1 MSPIETKRIAVAL
14 ILLLAGLLVACAERT
29 PREGQSLNRGQDALD
44 AARAEAVL
52 NYSCPKMK
60 ADSQVGK
67 VRENDAESGLFSE
80 YLVRVS
86 GCGQTAEYRVSCRA
100 GGLCAVEE

>member
-1 MSPIETKRIAVAL
+1 MSLPKKKFISHILIIVLGAAL
-14 ILLLAGLLVACAERT
+14 VGCVGRT
-29 PREGQSLNRGQDALD
+29 PLDGQSLNRGQDALEV
-44 AARAEAVL
+44 ARQEAVL

-60 ADSQVGK
+60 ADHRVGK

-80 YLVRVS
+80 YLVRVT

>member
-1 MSPIETKRIAVAL
+1 MRS
-14 ILLLAGLLVACAERT
+14 ILGGVILAFGISLVGCAERT
-29 PREGQSLNRGQDALD
+29 PRQGQSLNRGQDALEV
-44 AARAEAVL
+44 ARAEAVL
-52 NYSCPKMK
+52 NFSCPKMK
-60 ADSQVGK
+60 ADPQVGK

-80 YLVRVS
+80 YLVRVN

>member
-1 MSPIETKRIAVAL
+1 MRGIFVAAL
-14 ILLLAGLLVACAERT
+14 TAALMGCVART

-44 AARAEAVL
+44 VARAEAVL

-60 ADSQVGK
+60 ADPRVGK
-67 VRENDAESGLFSE
+67 VHDDDAESGLFSE

>member
-1 MSPIETKRIAVAL
+1 MKGIPGVAMIAL
-14 ILLLAGLLVACAERT
+14 LGLLAGCVERT

-44 AARAEAVL
+44 AAQAEAVL

-60 ADSQVGK
+60 ADPHVGK
-67 VRENDAESGLFSE
+67 VHENDAEGGLFSE
-80 YLVRVS
+80 YLVKVT

>member
-1 MSPIETKRIAVAL
+1 MKL
-14 ILLLAGLLVACAERT
+14 ISVVGLLVLGVALSACAERT
-29 PREGQSLNRGQDALD
+29 PRAGQSLNRGQDALEV
-44 AARAEAVL
+44 ARAEAVL
-52 NYSCPKMK
+52 NFSCPKMK
-60 ADSQVGK
+60 ADPQVGK

-80 YLVRVS
+80 YLVRVT

>member
-1 MSPIETKRIAVAL
+1 MKCIPGALAVLMVAAL
-14 ILLLAGLLVACAERT
+14 SACAERT
-29 PREGQSLNRGQDALD
+29 PLDGQSLNRGQDALEV
-44 AARAEAVL
+44 ARAEAVL

-60 ADSQVGK
+60 ADHRVGK
-67 VRENDAESGLFSE
+67 VRDNDAESGLFSE
-80 YLVRVS
+80 YLIRVT

>member
-1 MSPIETKRIAVAL
+1 MSLPKKKFISHILITAL
-14 ILLLAGLLVACAERT
+14 GFALVACVGRT
-29 PREGQSLNRGQDALD
+29 PLDGQSLNRGQDALEV
-44 AARAEAVL
+44 ARQEAVL

-60 ADSQVGK
+60 ADHRVGK

-80 YLVRVS
+80 YLVRVT

>member
-1 MSPIETKRIAVAL
+1 MRGIFVAAL
-14 ILLLAGLLVACAERT
+14 TAALMGCVART
-29 PREGQSLNRGQDALD
+29 PLEGQSLNRGQDALD
-44 AARAEAVL
+44 VARAEAVL

-60 ADSQVGK
+60 ADPRVGK
-67 VRENDAESGLFSE
+67 VHDDDAESGLFSE

>member
-1 MSPIETKRIAVAL
+1 MKGVLCILTFAWAVSQA
-14 ILLLAGLLVACAERT
+14 ACIGRT
-29 PREGQSLNRGQDALD
+29 PSAGQSLNRGQDALD
-44 AARAEAVL
+44 VAREEAVL

-60 ADSQVGK
+60 ADSRVGK
-67 VRENDAESGLFSE
+67 IHENDAESGLFSE
-80 YLVRVS
+80 YLVKVT

>member
-1 MSPIETKRIAVAL
+1 MKGIAGVL
-14 ILLLAGLLVACAERT
+14 IVVLAALLAGCAERT

-44 AARAEAVL
+44 AAQAEAVL

-60 ADSQVGK
+60 ADPRVGK
-67 VRENDAESGLFSE
+67 VRGNDAESGLFSE
-80 YLVRVS
+80 YLVKVT

>member
-1 MSPIETKRIAVAL
+1 MKQINLKGARGL
-14 ILLLAGLLVACAERT
+14 WILMLAGGLVACAGQT
-29 PREGQSLNRGQDALD
+29 PLEGQSLNRGQDALD

-52 NYSCPKMK
+52 NFSCPKMK
-60 ADSQVGK
+60 ADPQVGK
-67 VRENDAESGLFSE
+67 IRENDAESGLFSE
-80 YLVRVS
+80 YLVKVT